1 MSRLIE
7 TLNLDNSKICR
18 LNTCHNLWMILYILT
33 LLGLASIVIEKWMRK
48 AKNLSATYLV
58 YFIPKTYPN
67 IYYSAV
73 TWKIAYWY
81 RSGFLPF
88 VTILY
93 YYTWKISE
101 CKHFQEMFF
110 FDWGLV
116 ICTLIYIILLNV
128 FNDLLL
134 HIYLYIVCVSVCWY
148 A

>member
-81 RSGFLPF
+81 QSDFLLL

-93 YYTWKISE
+93 YYTWRISE
-101 CKHFQEMFF
+101 CKHFQEKIFF
-110 FDWGLV
+110 FRLRSSLLTSV
-116 ICTLIYIILLNV
+116 ICTWKNKNKIKSRYWKKCKICLGISL
-128 FNDLLL
+128 
-134 HIYLYIVCVSVCWY
+134 W
-148 A
+148 